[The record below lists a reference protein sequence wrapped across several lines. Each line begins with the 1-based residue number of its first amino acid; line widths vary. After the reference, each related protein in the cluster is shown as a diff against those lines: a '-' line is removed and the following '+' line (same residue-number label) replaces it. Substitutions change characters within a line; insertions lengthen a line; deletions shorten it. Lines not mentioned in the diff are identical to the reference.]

1 MTHRSAANLFLSMH
15 YFIHGPSGSGKSYV
29 AKKLA
34 DAKNA
39 LHIEIDLWPPRD
51 GIEEHGLNPQWDS
64 FYRSCDFGPLNAEL
78 TRRAAD
84 VGASGCVLSLP
95 GFPILRVGHAER
107 TSGQAKIIYL
117 IGTPGQC
124 LDSFLVREKE
134 TGRNLDM
141 VHWANNSVRFFPE
154 LQRADIQPLC
164 LPCFDANSRRRAT
177 ADIIRDIDS
186 R

>member
-1 MTHRSAANLFLSMH
+1 MH
-15 YFIHGPSGSGKSYV
+15 YFILGPSGSGKSYV
-29 AKKLA
+29 AQKIA

-39 LHIEIDLWPPRD
+39 LHLEIDLWPPRD
-51 GIEEHGLNPQWDS
+51 GMEEHALKPQWDS
-64 FYRSCDFGPLNAEL
+64 FREGFNFGLLNAEL
-78 TRRAAD
+78 SRRSAAL
-84 VGASGCVLSLP
+84 GASGCVLSLP

-107 TSGQAKIIYL
+107 TGGQAKIIYL

-124 LDSFLVREKE
+124 LDSFLAREKE

-141 VHWANNSVRFFPE
+141 VHWAKNSVGFFPE

-164 LPCFDANSRRRAT
+164 IPCFDANGRRRAA
-177 ADIIRDIDS
+177 ADIIKDIDS